1 MAVITTGGSGDW
13 ASTTPNAP
21 WPGGTKPTT
30 SDTVVI
36 ASGHTVTVS
45 TNEDTWGTSPDE
57 NTSAASTADVVLT
70 ITGTLTIS
78 STGTLTVRGSING
91 TGTLNNNS
99 TTGLIFDASNHAT
112 DPAAQNYSIKM
123 TGGSVNATGAAGAR
137 ALFTSNDATGG
148 RGFFNSGAYTT
159 AFTYVRCY
167 KMGKPGAAGTHLA
180 NWQGAACGGANWDHV
195 EWDTCSR
202 VDPTFTATRDCIMTS
217 VTIKNAT
224 TTTDPFN
231 ARIGFTRATTGLR
244 EITNLCSDG
253 TVWFNTDCTNLT
265 IDGLLCG
272 ELMANW
278 VQFNG
283 GATAVTTVDASNMLV
298 FAGNASGEHGFRLQC
313 GGTYNNVYSLTGGF
327 HTAEIQNVANG
338 LTLNCTNWIIEADGG
353 TNQGDVLV
361 PRLNTLGNA
370 CTINLTNC
378 ITLPNLAPAGSG
390 GTAGL
395 GSGSLLAGVTNYAG
409 DYSVNI
415 THATQ
420 FVDSNT
426 SEGGNYLTES
436 ATGVCGG
443 KLLDDFRSNLFWCN
457 SSATGYAAIY
467 QNGTPRT
474 GVALRLVDSSA
485 YAGTITGSTSTTMT
499 VAGGAVK
506 WTDGSGAAALF
517 TNLVTYGRGV
527 QAWVR
532 ITSGATAPQIAAI
545 TGQSSSTTITVA
557 SWPNGTPSIGDAWEI
572 YIPDQADGS
581 KLDYNAFYRQG
592 ATGTLYTHDAAGTAS
607 AANKRYRDLFLTD
620 PSLVDVHSVDLG
632 SSGTEMTSGPMFV
645 DSTRNSI
652 TWQTSKGVGGGSPT
666 QTTLMQELLKCNDDS
681 GRTLTGTLSANIAE
695 LIAYVQAGFAPQ
707 NSALATAAHDG
718 TTIGAVAYSAPA
730 ANDDTMI
737 GFVAN
742 VGTLMGR

>member
-13 ASTTPNAP
+13 NSATPNAP

-45 TNEDTWGTSPDE
+45 TNEDTWGTSPASA
-57 NTSAASTADVVLT
+57 SAAATVTDVVLT
-70 ITGTLTIS
+70 VTGTLTIT

-91 TGTLNNNS
+91 TGTVNNNS
-99 TTGLIFDASNHAT
+99 TTGLVFDATSAAT
-112 DPAAQNYSIKM
+112 PGSQNYSIKM

-137 ALFTSNDATGG
+137 ALFTSNDGTGG

-253 TVWFNTDCTNLT
+253 TVWFNTDCHNLVV
-265 IDGLLCG
+265 DGLLVG
-272 ELMANW
+272 ELMNNW
-278 VQFNG
+278 VQFNSG
-283 GATAVTTVDASNMLV
+283 TTAVNSVDASNMLV
-298 FAGNASGEHGFRLQC
+298 FAGNASGTHGFRLQA
-313 GGTYNNVYSLTGGF
+313 GGTYDNIYSLTGGF
-327 HTAEIQNVANG
+327 HTFETQNIATGVTMN
-338 LTLNCTNWIIEADGG
+338 LTNVIAEADGG
-353 TNQGDVLV
+353 TDAADMLV
-361 PRLNTLGNA
+361 PRLNTAGNLV
-370 CTINLTNC
+370 TINLTNAIC
-378 ITLPNLAPAGSG
+378 LPNLAPAGTTG
-390 GTAGL
+390 R
-395 GSGSLLAGVTNYAG
+395 GSGTLIAGVPTFSA
-409 DYSVNI
+409 DYTVNI
-415 THATQ
+415 THCTQ
-420 FVDSNT
+420 HIDANT
-426 SEGGNYLTES
+426 SQGGNYLTES
-436 ATGVCGG
+436 SGNTAIGG
-443 KLLDDFRSNLFWCN
+443 WMLGDFRSNLFWCDPG
-457 SSATGYAAIY
+457 AVGYSAIY
-467 QNGTPRT
+467 QNGTNRT
-474 GVALRLVDSSA
+474 TRNRNVDDYT
-485 YAGTITGSTSTTMT
+485 YAGTVGSATATSMT
-499 VAGGAVK
+499 VTGGANK
-506 WTDGSGAAALF
+506 WDYTSGTNNLFYNLAL
-517 TNLVTYGRGV
+517 YGGGRN
-527 QAWVR
+527 AYVR
-532 ITSGATAPQIAAI
+532 IISGATAPQIAAI
-545 TGQSSSTTITVA
+545 TTQGSNVSITVA
-557 SWPNGTPSIGDAWEI
+557 SWPNGTPSAGDQWEI
-572 YIPDQADGS
+572 YIPDQVAAS
-581 KLDYNAFYRQG
+581 KLDYNAYYRIG
-592 ATGTLYTHDAAGTAS
+592 ATGTLYEHNAAGTTYATQ
-607 AANKRYRDLFLTD
+607 RYRDLYLTS